1 MSRAHFYFSPLLVQ
15 GVCCSKLPLSDPLL
29 FPLRRDH
36 PSEEGAHTSGFKMA
50 IESAPNI
57 PEEANAS
64 KAEVHDSVDVVDDP
78 SREVSKKRQS
88 LSDLF
93 TIVSDSF
100 PPLLKIFLQVSC

>member
-1 MSRAHFYFSPLLVQ
+1 MRISAAPLSLCC
-15 GVCCSKLPLSDPLL
+15 VCCSKLLLSDPLL
-29 FPLRRDH
+29 FSLRRDH
-36 PSEEGAHTSGFKMA
+36 PSEEPTSDFKMA

-57 PEEANAS
+57 PKERDAS
-64 KAEVHDSVDVVDDP
+64 KAEVQDSVNVVDDP

-100 PPLLKIFLQVSC
+100 PPLLKIFLRDFY